1 MRKLLAALFC
11 MMLGGG
17 LVYFAFQYHLVRAAD
32 EYTLVPKVSA
42 GLADTYVDV
51 RSWDAAEWRRH
62 PALIRALVKE
72 GRSDLVVAPVGR
84 GLLDDLLR
92 PFRSA
97 ERETSA
103 PGKQ

>member
-11 MMLGGG
+11 MMVGGG

-32 EYTLVPKVSA
+32 DYALFPKVSA
-42 GLADTYVDV
+42 GLTDTYADV

-62 PALIRALVKE
+62 PALVRALVKQ
-72 GRSDLVVAPVGR
+72 GRSDLVVAPAAR
-84 GLLDDLLR
+84 GLLNDLLR

-97 ERETSA
+97 EHEPGA
-103 PGKQ
+103 PQKQ

>member
-17 LVYFAFQYHLVRAAD
+17 FVYLAFQYHLVRAAD
-32 EYTLVPKVSA
+32 EYALVPKSSA
-42 GLADTYVDV
+42 GLVDTYVDV

-62 PALIRALVKE
+62 PALVRALVKQ
-72 GRSDLVVAPVGR
+72 GRSDLVVAPTAR

-97 ERETSA
+97 DHNANA
-103 PGKQ
+103 PRNQ